1 MCSLFPWQHVITYSF
16 KKNSLCIIFKAAH
29 IFFYVSAYKF
39 LFGKMSIVSL
49 GKRFTAKFL
58 NENALLAVFR
68 AKYKDAVFA
77 QKPA

>member
-1 MCSLFPWQHVITYSF
+1 MFQHITQ
-16 KKNSLCIIFKAAH
+16 N
-29 IFFYVSAYKF
+29 KF

-68 AKYKDAVFA
+68 AKFKDAVFA